1 MVARLDAASSASA
14 LACRRPWGAEAIRAD
29 PLGFL
34 AEDRAAQRALAALLE
49 DIADALPRAA
59 NGSASLVAAARLR
72 RLVAQS
78 QPAEERALYAV
89 VERLA
94 PPGAGARQAVAIAR
108 REAALA
114 AGLALELADELDM
127 LARRG
132 AALAPE
138 ALGFMLRACFEALRR
153 RLEWVEAAIL
163 PQARAYLDVERVEAL
178 GDALAEAVTRLPLRD
193 RAGLGVLNGARG
205 RC

>member
-1 MVARLDAASSASA
+1 MVARADAAPLPAA

-34 AEDRAAQRALAALLE
+34 AEDRAAQRALADLLE
-49 DIADALPRAA
+49 EIADALPAA
-59 NGSASLVAAARLR
+59 AGGSAPLVAGARLR

-94 PPGAGARQAVAIAR
+94 PAGAGARQAVAIAR
-108 REAALA
+108 REAALT
-114 AGLALELADELDM
+114 AGLALELADELDA
-127 LARRG
+127 LARAGKAR
-132 AALAPE
+132 APE

-153 RLEWVEAAIL
+153 RLDWVEAAIL
-163 PQARAYLDVERVEAL
+163 PQARAYLDAERVEAL
-178 GDALAEAVTRLPLRD
+178 GEALAETVGRLPLRD
-193 RAGLGVLNGARG
+193 RAGLGVLNGS